1 MITILTTLDLP
12 RGWLWAYAVKDE
24 AEALKI
30 ADGRKA
36 YFYKSRIIEACY
48 LYIPA
53 EIE

>member
-1 MITILTTLDLP
+1 MTYITSTIDLP
-12 RGWLWAYAVKDE
+12 RGWLWAYVVKDE

-30 ADGRKA
+30 SNGRKA
-36 YFYKSRIIEACY
+36 YFYKSRIVEACY